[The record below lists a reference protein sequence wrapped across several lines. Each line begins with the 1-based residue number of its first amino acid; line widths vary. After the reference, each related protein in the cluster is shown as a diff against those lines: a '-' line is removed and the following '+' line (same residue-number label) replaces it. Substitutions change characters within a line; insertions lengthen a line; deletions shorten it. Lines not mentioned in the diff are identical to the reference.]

1 MKSRANANNIAQS
14 PAQEDA
20 ALRHRAAHSKARARA
35 HVTSIAPHRAHLA
48 RIQRRSLKRTGYLL
62 DSNVLMHVANM
73 AEGHE
78 RILEKLTV
86 LASRCCISAHA
97 REVDYV
103 CVTNNVSEYRRLSG
117 LVIENWRTEG

>member
-1 MKSRANANNIAQS
+1 M
-14 PAQEDA
+14 
-20 ALRHRAAHSKARARA
+20 
-35 HVTSIAPHRAHLA
+35 
-48 RIQRRSLKRTGYLL
+48 KRTGYLL

-103 CVTNNVSEYRRLSG
+103 CVTGNVSEYRRLSG